1 MANFQLVATKLSML
15 NKEGRNTPDKDGYY
29 TLVVGGLNIANNTG
43 AWHYTAEGARE
54 LFSTRG
60 VVQRRVS
67 NGTLLAEVGHPHQK
81 PGESDEA
88 FYQRFID
95 IDQKNGC
102 AHFRK
107 VWLDEEYGRK
117 NPIYKN
123 PGLIAIMS
131 EVKPIEPF
139 GHILK
144 DALDNPHR
152 NACFS
157 VRAFADEFIAGGK
170 VVRILKDVIT
180 FDYVTEGGVIIA
192 SKWDS
197 PTTESIS
204 NDELI
209 LPVTRKIITQISES
223 SKENAYVTEST
234 REISKMLVDR
244 HLRDA
249 KVPIYKH
256 W

>member
-1 MANFQLVATKLSML
+1 MSSFQLVATKLSML

-60 VVQRRVS
+60 VVQRRVA
-67 NGTLLAEVGHPHQK
+67 NGTLLAEVGHPHQM
-81 PGESDEA
+81 PGETDDA

-95 IDQKNGC
+95 INQKNAC

-107 VWLDEEYGRK
+107 IWLDEEYGRK
-117 NPIYKN
+117 NPVYKN
-123 PGLIAIMS
+123 PGLIAIMA
-131 EVKPIEPF
+131 EVKPVEPY

-152 NACFS
+152 NVCFS
-157 VRAFADEFIAGGK
+157 IRAFADEFIAGGK

-180 FDYVTEGGVIIA
+180 FDFVTEGGVTMA

-197 PTTESIS
+197 PATESIDNS
-204 NDELI
+204 ELI
-209 LPVTRKIITQISES
+209 LPVTKKIIQQVAEDSKHHSYATES
-223 SKENAYVTEST
+223 S
-234 REISKMLVDR
+234 REISKLLITR
-244 HLRDA
+244 HMHES
-249 KVPIYKH
+249 KVPVYGR